1 MVEKASALLGDQHRE
16 PLLWLR
22 HRYLPKHPFRGGFG
36 VEGVEF
42 VDRVHGDQCDDC
54 VIGVIA
60 KEADIVVLEEGM
72 RAQEPLKRRLP
83 FVAGPVDKIVGF
95 VR

>member
-1 MVEKASALLGDQHRE
+1 
-16 PLLWLR
+16 
-22 HRYLPKHPFRGGFG
+22 

-95 VR
+95 VRWGDAIGPAIDSDTKEKEILHRANDAGRDYEG